1 MGFEI
6 ARTAGTEPVMA
17 LEVEGLRVVLGGRV
31 ILDGLSLVV
40 ATGTTTCVTGPS
52 GCGKSTLLRAV
63 AGLTPV
69 AAGEIRI
76 DGASILATPTHR
88 RGVGFVFQDH
98 ALFPH
103 LSVGRNVGYGIRR
116 DPNRVGEM
124 LELVGLSGFEDRP
137 IATLSGGERQR
148 VALARALAPAPK
160 VILLDE
166 PLSALDAELHDRLAV
181 DLRRVLREV
190 AATAVHVTHD
200 RAEARL
206 VGDQIV
212 DLRECLRWLDSARS
226 GALRYVRSGFL
237 TYHRQVP

>member
-1 MGFEI
+1 MGGSRPTLI
-6 ARTAGTEPVMA
+6 AGTEPVMA

-200 RAEARL
+200 QAEARL
-206 VGDQIV
+206 VGDHIV
-212 DLRECLRWLDSARS
+212 DLRDLS
-226 GALRYVRSGFL
+226 
-237 TYHRQVP
+237 QVA